1 MPAAADYYQK
11 VGRATATTLSAPGYT
26 VGGVSLTVGST
37 TNWPTDTGVTFAI
50 DTVDSAGVRV
60 SGSYNV
66 FRGTVASGT
75 SITNVAYVGGD
86 ANQDYSAG
94 ATTRVYILV
103 SSYQMNRLI
112 DGLLIH
118 SDNDGTL
125 KAGAVDVA
133 AVLASAVVTTAKITD
148 AAVTTAKLADG
159 AVTNAKVAVGA
170 AVQQVSTM
178 FSSVATGTT
187 VTVRDDTIPQNTEGI
202 EFMTQAITPLSATNI
217 LVIRA
222 TVYLASSIG
231 DNNMMAALFQDTTA
245 SALAAA
251 GQRSSATANVELQ
264 VSLEYTMVAGTA
276 SETTFR
282 IRAGGNGAG
291 TTTFN
296 GASGARQYG
305 AIPKSS
311 ITITEHK
318 AA

>member
-1 MPAAADYYQK
+1 MSTSVASVISFFPSAENGFATTASGSVGSGAATVGLNSVSGYANGEIAVFVIDPSTASKQTFTGVIDTGGVQVTDVIWTAGSNVAHATGATVVDY
-11 VGRATATTLSAPGYT
+11 ATATHISM
-26 VGGVSLTVGST
+26 
-37 TNWPTDTGVTFAI
+37 
-50 DTVDSAGVRV
+50 
-60 SGSYNV
+60 
-66 FRGTVASGT
+66 
-75 SITNVAYVGGD
+75 ITK
-86 ANQDYSAG
+86 
-94 ATTRVYILV
+94 
-103 SSYQMNRLI
+103 
-112 DGLLIH
+112 GLLVH
-118 SDNDGTL
+118 SDQDGTL

-178 FSSVATGTT
+178 FSGVATGTT

-245 SALAAA
+245 NALAVA